1 MVTLIPERGTHVL
14 GDVLHGV
21 VYVQEKWEGVA
32 EMVRGARERV
42 QMFPW
47 CLGTR
52 ELMRSHTKEQDLVS
66 KFSFCTFP
74 IDKTVRTYIRVLL
87 W

>member
-1 MVTLIPERGTHVL
+1 ML

-32 EMVRGARERV
+32 EMVRGAGERV

-52 ELMRSHTKEQDLVS
+52 KLMHSYTKKQDLAS
-66 KFSFCTFP
+66 KLSFCAFP
-74 IDKTVRTYIRVLL
+74 FDKTVRTYIRVLL